1 MITATLITLL
11 IDNYADRG
19 LLFPEEQA
27 NGTEI
32 INDDIHGY

>member
-1 MITATLITLL
+1 MITSTLTTLL
-11 IDNYADRG
+11 LDNSADRG